1 MEKLSD
7 CQSMKGLTWRG
18 HSCTQAVALTS
29 EQSYKQ
35 WGPSVEEQEAVIVET
50 QMMIGAD
57 WEKFKVIL
65 WERGV
70 F

>member
-1 MEKLSD
+1 MNVWHEEVTPVLKLWLS
-7 CQSMKGLTWRG
+7 G
-18 HSCTQAVALTS
+18 AS

-35 WGPSVEEQEAVIVET
+35 WGSSVEEQEAVKVET

-65 WERGV
+65 GEHGI